1 MRREDRNGSFDLAAS
16 RFTRTENRD
25 LSIQKPEVLYHF
37 IKGMNMDAT
46 NVISN
51 VVVIG
56 IRLFV
61 WRSLDTRISQLD
73 KRLSERIDHL
83 DERVSQIEERIAHLG
98 ERISRIE
105 GLFEAFVR
113 KCNPFETDTKN

>member
-1 MRREDRNGSFDLAAS
+1 
-16 RFTRTENRD
+16 
-25 LSIQKPEVLYHF
+25 
-37 IKGMNMDAT
+37 MNMDAT

-56 IRLFV
+56 ILLFV
-61 WRSLDTRISQLD
+61 WRSLDMRISQLD
-73 KRLSERIDHL
+73 KRLSDRIDHL

-113 KCNPFETDTKN
+113 KSNPFETDTKN

>member
-1 MRREDRNGSFDLAAS
+1 
-16 RFTRTENRD
+16 
-25 LSIQKPEVLYHF
+25 
-37 IKGMNMDAT
+37 MDAT

-56 IRLFV
+56 ILLFV
-61 WRSLDTRISQLD
+61 WRSLDMRISQLD
-73 KRLSERIDHL
+73 KRLSDRIDHL

-105 GLFEAFVR
+105 GLLGAFAR
-113 KCNPFETDTKN
+113 KSNPFETDKKN

>member
-1 MRREDRNGSFDLAAS
+1 
-16 RFTRTENRD
+16 
-25 LSIQKPEVLYHF
+25 
-37 IKGMNMDAT
+37 MNMDAT

-56 IRLFV
+56 ILLFV
-61 WRSLDTRISQLD
+61 WRSLDMRISQLD
-73 KRLSERIDHL
+73 KRLSDRIDHL

-98 ERISRIE
+98 ERIAHLGERISRIE

-113 KCNPFETDTKN
+113 KSNPFETDTKN